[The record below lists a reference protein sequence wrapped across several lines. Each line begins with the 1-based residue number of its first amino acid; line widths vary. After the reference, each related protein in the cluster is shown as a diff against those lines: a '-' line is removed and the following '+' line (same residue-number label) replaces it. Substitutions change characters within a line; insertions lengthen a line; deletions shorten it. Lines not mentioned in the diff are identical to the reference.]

1 MAAGGTERA
10 PADAGSPLRLEPDLA
25 AARDLAGEGNVVP
38 VRLRLTDDVETPVSA
53 FLKLRQAA
61 AGTPC
66 FLLESAEQGQVGR
79 YSFLGFRPRA
89 TLRWDGGELREWGP
103 EALAGDPPQSA
114 TAAPDP
120 YAALADRLSSYRLAP
135 DPDLPPFA
143 GGAVG
148 FFAYDLVR
156 TVEPLGEPNSDPLGL
171 PDMALMVSDVLVA
184 FDHLKHRITII
195 ANADL
200 QAGAELEDAHAAAT
214 AVIA

>member
-53 FLKLRQAA
+53 FLKLRRAA
-61 AGTPC
+61 ASTPC

-103 EALAGDPPQSA
+103 EALAGRSA
-114 TAAPDP
+114 
-120 YAALADRLSSYRLAP
+120 SSPTTSCGRSSRSAS
-135 DPDLPPFA
+135 
-143 GGAVG
+143 
-148 FFAYDLVR
+148 R
-156 TVEPLGEPNSDPLGL
+156 T
-171 PDMALMVSDVLVA
+171 
-184 FDHLKHRITII
+184 RIPSACPTWR
-195 ANADL
+195 
-200 QAGAELEDAHAAAT
+200 
-214 AVIA
+214 